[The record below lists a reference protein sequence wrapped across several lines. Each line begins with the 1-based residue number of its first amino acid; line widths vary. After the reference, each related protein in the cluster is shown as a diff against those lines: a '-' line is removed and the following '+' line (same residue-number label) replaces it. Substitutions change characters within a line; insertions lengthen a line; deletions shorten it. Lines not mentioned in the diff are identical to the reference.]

1 MAMQSYFGGWHSAI
15 ASRKNSEV
23 RLSRIGDA
31 TQLEGALPGYRT
43 RSATKQMPQ
52 YRRKIF
58 GMDLIR
64 GSLALARLSGRFC
77 PESRAPPCVCY
88 FFPRVARFKA
98 AGTTSILV
106 TPLLTA
112 CFFAAARNAA
122 PYPLF
127 AQSTIRPALSSASSG
142 HW

>member
-64 GSLALARLSGRFC
+64 GSLDCIHIESRALARVSGTKCLER
-77 PESRAPPCVCY
+77 RVGAGVC
-88 FFPRVARFKA
+88 F
-98 AGTTSILV
+98 LV
-106 TPLLTA
+106 VGFLLKHD
-112 CFFAAARNAA
+112 AAAFHTKLIRCE
-122 PYPLF
+122 LSLGIRF
-127 AQSTIRPALSSASSG
+127 AKQDAILQLIAGAELN
-142 HW
+142 